1 MINVDITKMVD
12 GTYFAPSESLS
23 QKVTWLMTMV
33 DFIDMV
39 GVMEMADQ
47 NHEKDW
53 VEYFQ
58 TWSMV
63 MNEVLIHDTE

>member
-1 MINVDITKMVD
+1 
-12 GTYFAPSESLS
+12 
-23 QKVTWLMTMV
+23 MTMV
-33 DFIDMV
+33 DIIDMV
-39 GVMEMADQ
+39 DVMEMADQ
-47 NHEKDW
+47 NREKDW

>member
-1 MINVDITKMVD
+1 MVDI
-12 GTYFAPSESLS
+12 
-23 QKVTWLMTMV
+23 
-33 DFIDMV
+33 IDMV
-39 GVMEMADQ
+39 EVMEMADQ
-47 NHEKDW
+47 NREKDW

>member
-1 MINVDITKMVD
+1 MGEAFRALGDREICLRLVMKGVGIRGIRDMVD
-12 GTYFAPSESLS
+12 
-23 QKVTWLMTMV
+23 
-33 DFIDMV
+33 
-39 GVMEMADQ
+39 VMEMADIAVTDQ
-47 NHEKDW
+47 NREKDW

>member
-1 MINVDITKMVD
+1 MAMVDI
-12 GTYFAPSESLS
+12 
-23 QKVTWLMTMV
+23 
-33 DFIDMV
+33 IDMV
-39 GVMEMADQ
+39 DVMEMADQ
-47 NHEKDW
+47 NREKDW

>member
-1 MINVDITKMVD
+1 MATVGI
-12 GTYFAPSESLS
+12 
-23 QKVTWLMTMV
+23 
-33 DFIDMV
+33 IDMV
-39 GVMEMADQ
+39 KVMQMADQ
-47 NHEKDW
+47 NREKDW

>member
-1 MINVDITKMVD
+1 MAMVSILDLVD
-12 GTYFAPSESLS
+12 
-23 QKVTWLMTMV
+23 
-33 DFIDMV
+33 
-39 GVMEMADQ
+39 VMEMADKADTDQ
-47 NHEKDW
+47 NREKDW

>member
-1 MINVDITKMVD
+1 MAMV
-12 GTYFAPSESLS
+12 GI
-23 QKVTWLMTMV
+23 
-33 DFIDMV
+33 IDMV
-39 GVMEMADQ
+39 KTMQMADQ

>member
-1 MINVDITKMVD
+1 MAMV
-12 GTYFAPSESLS
+12 GI
-23 QKVTWLMTMV
+23 
-33 DFIDMV
+33 IDMV
-39 GVMEMADQ
+39 KTMQMADQ
-47 NHEKDW
+47 NREKDW